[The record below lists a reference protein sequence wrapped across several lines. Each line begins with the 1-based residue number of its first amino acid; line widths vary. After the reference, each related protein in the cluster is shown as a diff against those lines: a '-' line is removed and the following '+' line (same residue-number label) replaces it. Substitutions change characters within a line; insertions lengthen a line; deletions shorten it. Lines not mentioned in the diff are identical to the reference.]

1 MKDILLD
8 NINNYYE
15 KYNFVEK
22 DIFISYL
29 RILNEYIKQLEN
41 INFIKY
47 NNIYLFISQGL
58 KTISNVF
65 KIILIYSKNLDL
77 SFNYS
82 KKAIFY
88 YLEYM
93 KQIDIESNFIK
104 LTSTDAS
111 IFVFK
116 KTIFLI
122 DNEFRKN
129 YVSKYYHI
137 ENNVFLFTEIIKFNF
152 DHLLNDFLIYNDL
165 KNIYNNI
172 FLISSHIVNISNNVS
187 SNYINNNLLLI
198 YQFNN
203 IIVSINLNHYKDLLL
218 LFLSKKVYNYC
229 NSNNNLNNII
239 LNNLDLIHDE
249 DNINN
254 DIVKNDNDNHFNND
268 FFIKYI
274 NWLIIELNNCKL

>member
-29 RILNEYIKQLEN
+29 RILNEYIKQLEK

-172 FLISSHIVNISNNVS
+172 FLISSHIINISNNVS

-239 LNNLDLIHDE
+239 LNNLDLIHD

-254 DIVKNDNDNHFNND
+254 VNFDNNFNND

>member
-239 LNNLDLIHDE
+239 LNNLDLIHD

-254 DIVKNDNDNHFNND
+254 VNFDNNFNND

>member
-1 MKDILLD
+1 MKDLLLD

-29 RILNEYIKQLEN
+29 RILNEYIKQLEK

-47 NNIYLFISQGL
+47 NHIYLFISQGL

-77 SFNYS
+77 TFNYS

-239 LNNLDLIHDE
+239 LNNLDLIHD

-254 DIVKNDNDNHFNND
+254 VNFDNNFNND

>member
-1 MKDILLD
+1 MKDLLLD

-15 KYNFVEK
+15 KYNYVEK

-29 RILNEYIKQLEN
+29 RILNEYIKQLEK

-172 FLISSHIVNISNNVS
+172 FLISSHIINISNNVS

-239 LNNLDLIHDE
+239 LNNLDLIHD

-254 DIVKNDNDNHFNND
+254 VNFDNNFNND

>member
-172 FLISSHIVNISNNVS
+172 FLISSQIVNISNNVS

-239 LNNLDLIHDE
+239 LNNLDLIHD

-254 DIVKNDNDNHFNND
+254 VNFDNNFNND

>member
-15 KYNFVEK
+15 KYNYVEK

-29 RILNEYIKQLEN
+29 RILNEYIKQLEK

-137 ENNVFLFTEIIKFNF
+137 ENNVFLFTEIIKLNF
-152 DHLLNDFLIYNDL
+152 DYLLNDFLIYNDL

-172 FLISSHIVNISNNVS
+172 FLISSHIINISNNVS

-239 LNNLDLIHDE
+239 LNNLDLIHD

-254 DIVKNDNDNHFNND
+254 VNFDNNFNND